1 MRRLSDPVHYPTE
14 LLPESLT
21 VVGERVRRLVAPN
34 PGLMTGPGTNTYV
47 LGAERFLVIDPG
59 PDDPGHVARML
70 EVTQGR
76 VDAVLVTH
84 THRDHS
90 PAAATLAAATGAV
103 RLGRPAPY
111 DTLQD
116 RSFVP
121 TRLLADGDFVASE
134 AGILRVLHTP
144 GHASNHLCFLL
155 EEQSLLF
162 TGDHLIQG
170 GTVVI
175 PPPDGRMRDY
185 LRSLERLLD
194 EPVRRLAPGHGA
206 IIPDAHA
213 EIRRIHA
220 HRLARESRVLARLEL
235 LGASD
240 LDRLVGSVYDDVP
253 RILHRWARH
262 SLLAHLIKLEE
273 EGRVQRASDRWRLA
287 GERE

>member
-59 PDDPGHVARML
+59 PDDPGHVARLL

-103 RLGRPAPY
+103 RLGRPAPD

-134 AGILRVLHTP
+134 AGNLRVLHTP

-162 TGDHLIQG
+162 TGDHLVQG

-175 PPPDGRMRDY
+175 PPPDGHMGDY
-185 LRSLERLLD
+185 LRSLERLLE

-206 IIPDAHA
+206 VIPDAHA
-213 EIRRIHA
+213 EIRRVHT
-220 HRLARESRVLARLEL
+220 HRLARESKLLERLEM
-235 LGASD
+235 LGACE
-240 LDRLVGSVYDDVP
+240 LDRLVSSVYDDVLP
-253 RILHRWARH
+253 TLHRWARH

-273 EGRVQRASDRWRLA
+273 EGRVQRASDRWQLA
-287 GERE
+287 RERE